1 MAVGVDAEFT
11 RFVEQRYAPMARAAT
26 LLAGSPAR
34 GEDLLQE
41 ALLRAFTH
49 WGGLRDTGAAE
60 AWVRTTMV
68 RLLLHDRRRR
78 WSGEVPTAELPEPAN
93 AGADPASAE
102 TVRAALRA
110 LPEDQRAAI
119 VLRYYL
125 DMSEAETAAA
135 LGCAPGTV
143 KSRVSR
149 AMATLRASHL
159 LADEPA
165 LPGGTP

>member
-1 MAVGVDAEFT
+1 MGGDADFT
-11 RFVEQRYAPMARAAT
+11 RFVEQRYASMARTAT

-49 WGGLRDTGAAE
+49 WRRLRDTGAAE

-68 RLLLHDRRRR
+68 RLLLHDRKRR
-78 WSGEVPTAELPEPAN
+78 WSGEIPTADLPERAN
-93 AGADPASAE
+93 AAADAATAQ
-102 TVRAALRA
+102 TVRAALRT

-119 VLRYYL
+119 VLRYFL
-125 DMSEAETAAA
+125 DLSEAETAEA

-159 LADEPA
+159 LTDEPA